1 MPPQPGTLARSPRWA
16 AGITNGQRFY
26 RSSLFRQEALVHEE
40 PHRTPETKPHAIRP
54 QQEGGGAGKWLL
66 GAAAAALIVGGGY
79 FAWKNMGPQA
89 GDQTAQ
95 AAYEQQYADMNADG
109 TMRAAPL
116 PASGAPSTLDNPTF
130 ADDAPPATTASSST
144 TRTTAARRTTTTRT
158 AAASSVPEE
167 TIGVTPASITTADQD
182 DIVVPAPRRPVWT
195 STPNARRLTA
205 MYPQRALERGREGE
219 ARLSCIVGD
228 AGRLDCDRVS
238 ETPGGFGAAAV
249 RVARSFRHAT
259 TTADGRNAVG
269 TPVNLRVVFRIEE
282 DRRRG

>member
-1 MPPQPGTLARSPRWA
+1 M
-16 AGITNGQRFY
+16 
-26 RSSLFRQEALVHEE
+26 HDD
-40 PHRTPETKPHAIRP
+40 HRPETKAHHISAKP
-54 QQEGGGAGKWLL
+54 QGGGAGKWLL
-66 GAAAAALIVGGGY
+66 GAAAAALVVGGGY
-79 FAWKNMGPQA
+79 FAWKNMGPSAQ
-89 GDQTAQ
+89 DQSAQ
-95 AAYEQQYADMNADG
+95 AAYEQQYSDLNVDG
-109 TMRAAPL
+109 SVRAAPL
-116 PASGAPSTLDNPTF
+116 PAGEMEPLADPAMS
-130 ADDAPPATTASSST
+130 DDAQAPAASST
-144 TRTTAARRTTTTRT
+144 TAPRRATTTRT
-158 AAASSVPEE
+158 AAASQAVPEE
-167 TIGVTPASITTADQD
+167 TIGVTPASITTSDEA

-205 MYPQRALERGREGE
+205 LYPQNALERGREGE
-219 ARLSCIVGD
+219 ARLACVVGD